1 MALARARQ
9 FQHEQTLKENETKR
23 IEKLFQLKIVQPG
36 DAVNYPKHGD
46 SICIHYAGYL
56 EDGTCFDNSWQRGQ
70 SINFLL
76 GSKQVIEAIELVV
89 PLLSRGEKARLVI
102 PSEVSEFRIFLS
114 FFLFSVFINASS
126 DLSLLQLNFL
136 SIVWL
141 RRERISTNHPSKFN
155 TYL

>member
-1 MALARARQ
+1 MYIYLNNALS
-9 FQHEQTLKENETKR
+9 H
-23 IEKLFQLKIVQPG
+23 
-36 DAVNYPKHGD
+36 
-46 SICIHYAGYL
+46 SHYAGYL

-114 FFLFSVFINASS
+114 FSVFMSGSLN
-126 DLSLLQLNFL
+126 LSFLQLNVL
-136 SIVWL
+136 YSMAME
-141 RRERISTNHPSKFN
+141 REDIHQSSLQIQH
-155 TYL
+155 

>member
-102 PSEVSEFRIFLS
+102 PSEYGYGERGYPPIIPPNSTLIYEIQLIT
-114 FFLFSVFINASS
+114 FSSVGHVEKI
-126 DLSLLQLNFL
+126 
-136 SIVWL
+136 L
-141 RRERISTNHPSKFN
+141 REKREQNPFA
-155 TYL
+155 LVP